1 MNNSDEEK
9 RNTQRVK
16 EQMLFLMKEMSDK
29 KNGSMYSRRTEALC
43 VCVLFNLISFT
54 YEQEQDGIPRQK
66 QNNNHKKIEI
76 VRALKL

>member
-1 MNNSDEEK
+1 MGRCILGERK
-9 RNTQRVK
+9 R
-16 EQMLFLMKEMSDK
+16 
-29 KNGSMYSRRTEALC
+29 C